1 MGCVFQFFLLVV
13 FFSVSEVSMLL
24 WVAQHTSLLFTML
37 CCAITGIL
45 GGYFVRQQGLK
56 TLQKIQ
62 NSIGAG
68 NLPADETVEALM
80 LLIVGVLLCVPGF
93 ITDFLGFL
101 IIIPFIR
108 KIAASMVV
116 KKLSTMISSGN
127 VNFFYSG
134 ANQNFNSN
142 NVDSQQSQHP
152 QPKNLET
159 EQKIEDADIVE

>member
-37 CCAITGIL
+37 CCAFTGIL

-56 TLQKIQ
+56 TLQRIQ
-62 NSIGAG
+62 TSIGAG

-116 KKLSTMISSGN
+116 KKLSAMINSGN

-134 ANQNFNSN
+134 GNQSFNTNS
-142 NVDSQQSQHP
+142 STPQSSETA
-152 QPKNLET
+152 PKNLET